1 MRSQMKVILD
11 TDPGIDDALA
21 FILLK
26 AMPEISLQA
35 ITVTHGNT
43 SVEKC
48 TTNALKLVELLGMQ
62 DVPVAMGATEPLVR
76 ALSIAEETHGDTG
89 LGHAILPE
97 PKTQVIQENAANLI
111 IDIVNAN
118 PGEITILCIGPV
130 TNLAL
135 ALLKEPRL
143 RKKIKNVVS
152 MAGTIHYPGNAT
164 PSSEYNVFC
173 DPESFDIL
181 LRSGI
186 DLTIIPLDVTYQ
198 CLFTKAHIARLDGAR
213 EDIRTFIDRS
223 TAFYMEFHAEYQGI
237 QGCAINDPLAA
248 AILVKPDLVTFRD
261 YYVDIELHGEFTTA
275 KISADHFN
283 ASGKAPNAKV
293 AMEVNV
299 DLFMDFFIE
308 RVSAI

>member
-1 MRSQMKVILD
+1 MKVILD

-26 AMPEISLQA
+26 AMPEVALQA

-62 DVPVAMGATEPLVR
+62 NIPVAMGADQPLVK
-76 ALSIAEETHGDTG
+76 ALSVAEETHGNTG
-89 LGHAILPE
+89 LGHAILPQ
-97 PKTQVIQENAANLI
+97 PTIRTIDQNAANLI
-111 IDIVNAN
+111 IEIVNAN

-135 ALLKEPRL
+135 ALLKDPSL
-143 RKKIKNVVS
+143 RKKIKNVLS

-186 DLTIIPLDVTYQ
+186 DLTIVPLDVTYQ
-198 CLFTKAHIARLDGAR
+198 CLFTKEHVARLKGAR
-213 EDIRTFIDRS
+213 ADIETFIDRS

-248 AILVKPDLVTFRD
+248 AILIKPELVTFRD

-275 KISADHFN
+275 KLSADHFSATGN
-283 ASGKAPNAKV
+283 QPNAKV

-299 DLFMDFFIE
+299 EGFMDFFIE
-308 RVSAI
+308 RVKTI

>member
-1 MRSQMKVILD
+1 MKVILD

-26 AMPEISLQA
+26 AMPEIELQA

-62 DVPVAMGATEPLVR
+62 DIPVAIGADQPLVK
-76 ALSIAEETHGDTG
+76 ALSVAEETHGDTG
-89 LGHAILPE
+89 LGHAILP
-97 PKTQVIQENAANLI
+97 PPVVTTVQENAANLI
-111 IDIVNAN
+111 IKIVNAN

-135 ALLKEPRL
+135 ALLKEPSL

-152 MAGTIHYPGNAT
+152 MAGAIHYPGNAT

-186 DLTIIPLDVTYQ
+186 DLTLVPLDVTYQ
-198 CLFTKAHIARLDGAR
+198 CIFTKDHLARLKGAR
-213 EDIRTFIDRS
+213 TDIENFIDRS

-248 AILVKPDLVTFRD
+248 AILVKPELVSFRD

-275 KISADHFN
+275 KLSADHFG
-283 ASGKAPNAKV
+283 ASGKVPNAKV
-293 AMEVNV
+293 AMEVDV
-299 DLFMDFFIE
+299 EGFMDFFIE
-308 RVSAI
+308 RVKSL

>member
-1 MRSQMKVILD
+1 MKVILD

-35 ITVTHGNT
+35 ITTTHGNT
-43 SVEKC
+43 TVQKC
-48 TTNALKLVELLGMQ
+48 TENALKLVELLGMENI
-62 DVPVAMGATEPLVR
+62 PVAEGAHEPLVKT
-76 ALSIAEETHGDTG
+76 LSVAEETHGDTG
-89 LGHAILPE
+89 LGHAVLPA
-97 PKTQVIQENAANLI
+97 PKIKPVASNAANLI

-135 ALLKEPRL
+135 ALLKEPSL

-173 DPESFDIL
+173 DPEAFDIL

-186 DLTIIPLDVTYQ
+186 DLTIVPLDVTYK
-198 CLFTKAHIARLDGAR
+198 CLFTKAHIERLKGAR
-213 EDIRTFIDRS
+213 EDIRTFIDRA
-223 TAFYMEFHAEYQGI
+223 TAFYMDFHLEYQGI
-237 QGCAINDPLAA
+237 EGCAINDPLAA
-248 AILVKPDLVTFRD
+248 AILLKPELVTMRD
-261 YYVDIELHGEFTTA
+261 YYVNIELHGDFTTA
-275 KISADHFN
+275 KLSADHFVALGN
-283 ASGKAPNAKV
+283 PPNAQV
-293 AMEVNV
+293 AMEVDV
-299 DLFMDFFIE
+299 EGFMDFFIE
-308 RVSAI
+308 RVKTL

>member
-1 MRSQMKVILD
+1 MKVILD

-26 AMPEISLQA
+26 AMPEVALQA

-62 DVPVAMGATEPLVR
+62 NIPVAMGADQPLVK
-76 ALSIAEETHGDTG
+76 ALSVAEETHGDTG
-89 LGHAILPE
+89 LGHAILPQ
-97 PKTQVIQENAANLI
+97 PTIRAIDQNAANLI
-111 IDIVNAN
+111 IELVNAN

-135 ALLKEPRL
+135 ALLKDPSL
-143 RKKIKNVVS
+143 RKKIKNVLS

-186 DLTIIPLDVTYQ
+186 DLTIVPLDVTYQ
-198 CLFTKAHIARLDGAR
+198 CLFTKEHVARLKGAR
-213 EDIRTFIDRS
+213 ADIETFINRS

-237 QGCAINDPLAA
+237 HGCAINDPLAA
-248 AILVKPDLVTFRD
+248 AILIKPELVTFRE

-275 KISADHFN
+275 KLSADHFSATGN
-283 ASGKAPNAKV
+283 QPNAKV
-293 AMEVNV
+293 AMEVDV
-299 DLFMDFFIE
+299 SGFMDFFIE
-308 RVSAI
+308 RVKTI

>member
-1 MRSQMKVILD
+1 MKVILD

-62 DVPVAMGATEPLVR
+62 DIPVAMGATEPLVR

-135 ALLKEPRL
+135 ALLKEPTL

-198 CLFTKAHIARLDGAR
+198 CLFTKAHVARLDGAR

-248 AILVKPDLVTFRD
+248 AILVKPELVTFRD

-283 ASGKAPNAKV
+283 ATGKAPNAKV
-293 AMEVNV
+293 AMEVDV
-299 DLFMDFFIE
+299 DAFMDFFIE
-308 RVSAI
+308 RVSTI

>member
-1 MRSQMKVILD
+1 M
-11 TDPGIDDALA
+11 TDI
-21 FILLK
+21 
-26 AMPEISLQA
+26 
-35 ITVTHGNT
+35 
-43 SVEKC
+43 
-48 TTNALKLVELLGMQ
+48 
-62 DVPVAMGATEPLVR
+62 PVAMGATEPLVKT
-76 ALSIAEETHGDTG
+76 LSVAEETHGDTG
-89 LGHAILPE
+89 LGHAVLPNPSTKISE
-97 PKTQVIQENAANLI
+97 SNAANLI

-135 ALLKEPRL
+135 ALLKEPSL

-186 DLTIIPLDVTYQ
+186 DLTIVPLDVTYQ
-198 CLFTKAHIARLDGAR
+198 CLFTKAHVERLAGAR
-213 EDIRTFIDRS
+213 EDIRNFIDRS

-248 AILVKPDLVTFRD
+248 AILIKPDLVKMRD
-261 YYVDIELHGEFTTA
+261 YYVDIELRGEFTTA

-283 ASGKAPNAKV
+283 ASGKSPNAKV
-293 AMEVNV
+293 AMEVDV
-299 DLFMDFFIE
+299 DAFMDFFIE
-308 RVSAI
+308 RVKSI

>member
-1 MRSQMKVILD
+1 MKVILD

-21 FILLK
+21 FVLLK
-26 AMPEISLQA
+26 AMPEVELQA

-43 SVEKC
+43 TVEKC

-62 DVPVAMGATEPLVR
+62 HIPVAIGANQPLVK
-76 ALSIAEETHGDTG
+76 ALSVAEETHGDTG
-89 LGHAILPE
+89 LGHAVLP
-97 PKTQVIQENAANLI
+97 PPTITAVKENAANLI

-135 ALLKEPRL
+135 ALLKEPSL

-186 DLTIIPLDVTYQ
+186 DLTIVPLDVTYQ
-198 CLFTKAHIARLDGAR
+198 CLFTKDHVARLKGAR
-213 EDIRTFIDRS
+213 TDIAEFIDRS

-248 AILVKPDLVTFRD
+248 AILVKPELVTFRD
-261 YYVDIELHGEFTTA
+261 YYLDIELHGEFTTA

-283 ASGKAPNAKV
+283 ATGNPPNTKV
-293 AMEVNV
+293 AMEVDV
-299 DLFMDFFIE
+299 EAFMDFFIE
-308 RVSAI
+308 RVTSI

>member
-1 MRSQMKVILD
+1 
-11 TDPGIDDALA
+11 
-21 FILLK
+21 
-26 AMPEISLQA
+26 
-35 ITVTHGNT
+35 
-43 SVEKC
+43 
-48 TTNALKLVELLGMQ
+48 MQ
-62 DVPVAMGATEPLVR
+62 NIPVAMGADQPLVK
-76 ALSIAEETHGDTG
+76 ALSVAEETHGDTG
-89 LGHAILPE
+89 LGHAVLPS
-97 PKTQVIQENAANLI
+97 PTTTAVANNAANLMI
-111 IDIVNAN
+111 EIVSAN

-135 ALLKEPRL
+135 ALLKEPSL

-186 DLTIIPLDVTYQ
+186 DLTIVPLDVTYQ
-198 CLFTKAHIARLDGAR
+198 CLFTKDHVARLQGAR
-213 EDIRTFIDRS
+213 EDIRNFIDRS

-248 AILVKPDLVTFRD
+248 AILVKPELVTFRD

-275 KISADHFN
+275 KISADHFSATGN
-283 ASGKAPNAKV
+283 PPNAKV

-299 DLFMDFFIE
+299 EGFMDFFIE
-308 RVSAI
+308 RVKTI

>member
-1 MRSQMKVILD
+1 MKIILD

-26 AMPEISLQA
+26 AMPEISIEA

-48 TTNALKLVELLGMQ
+48 TINALKLVELLDMT
-62 DVPVAMGATEPLVR
+62 DIPVAMGATEPLVKP
-76 ALSIAEETHGDTG
+76 LSVAEETHGDTG
-89 LGHAILPE
+89 LGHAVLPT
-97 PKTQVIQENAANLI
+97 PKTEVTSNSAANLI
-111 IDIVNAN
+111 IDLVNAN

-135 ALLKEPRL
+135 ALLKDPSI

-152 MAGTIHYPGNAT
+152 MAGTFHYPGNAT

-186 DLTIIPLDVTYQ
+186 ELTIIPLDVTYK
-198 CLFTKAHIARLDGAR
+198 CLFTKEHVARLTNAR
-213 EDIRTFIDRS
+213 ADIRNFIERS

-237 QGCAINDPLAA
+237 EGCAINDPLAA
-248 AILVKPDLVTFRD
+248 AILVRPELVTFRN
-261 YYVDIELHGEFTTA
+261 YFVDIELHGEFTTA
-275 KISADHFN
+275 KLSADHFN
-283 ASGKAPNAKV
+283 ASGKPANAKV
-293 AMEVNV
+293 AMEVDV
-299 DLFMDFFIE
+299 EAFMNFFIE
-308 RVSAI
+308 RVNSL

>member
-1 MRSQMKVILD
+1 MKVILD

-26 AMPEISLQA
+26 AMPEVELQA

-62 DVPVAMGATEPLVR
+62 NIPVAMGADQPLVK
-76 ALSIAEETHGDTG
+76 ALSVAEETHGDTG
-89 LGHAILPE
+89 LGHAILPQ
-97 PKTQVIQENAANLI
+97 PTIRAIDQNAANLI
-111 IDIVNAN
+111 IELVNAN

-135 ALLKEPRL
+135 ALLKDPSL
-143 RKKIKNVVS
+143 RKKIKNVLS

-186 DLTIIPLDVTYQ
+186 DLTIVPLDVTYQ
-198 CLFTKAHIARLDGAR
+198 CLFTKEHVARLKGAR
-213 EDIRTFIDRS
+213 ADIETFIERS

-248 AILVKPDLVTFRD
+248 AILIKPELVTFRD

-275 KISADHFN
+275 KLSADHFSATGN
-283 ASGKAPNAKV
+283 PPNAKV

-299 DLFMDFFIE
+299 EGFMDFFIE
-308 RVSAI
+308 RVKAI

>member
-1 MRSQMKVILD
+1 MKVILD

-21 FILLK
+21 FVLLK
-26 AMPEISLQA
+26 AMPEVDLQA

-43 SVEKC
+43 TVEKC

-62 DVPVAMGATEPLVR
+62 HIPVAIGANQPLVK
-76 ALSIAEETHGDTG
+76 ALSVAEETHGDNG
-89 LGHAILPE
+89 LGHAVLP
-97 PKTQVIQENAANLI
+97 PPTITAAKENAANLI
-111 IDIVNAN
+111 IEIVNAN

-135 ALLKEPRL
+135 ALLKEPSL

-186 DLTIIPLDVTYQ
+186 DLTIVPLDVTYQ
-198 CLFTKAHIARLDGAR
+198 CLFTKDHVARLKGAR
-213 EDIRTFIDRS
+213 TDIAEFIDRS

-248 AILVKPDLVTFRD
+248 AILVNPELVTFRD
-261 YYVDIELHGEFTTA
+261 YYLDIELHGDFTTA
-275 KISADHFN
+275 KISADHF
-283 ASGKAPNAKV
+283 KATGNPPNAKV
-293 AMEVNV
+293 AMEVDV
-299 DLFMDFFIE
+299 EAFMDFFIE
-308 RVSAI
+308 RVKSI

>member
-1 MRSQMKVILD
+1 MKLILD

-35 ITVTHGNT
+35 ITTTHGNT
-43 SVEKC
+43 TVQKC
-48 TTNALKLVELLGMQ
+48 TENALKLVELLDMENI
-62 DVPVAMGATEPLVR
+62 PVAEGAHEPLVKT
-76 ALSIAEETHGDTG
+76 LSVAEETHGDTG
-89 LGHAILPE
+89 LGHAVLPA
-97 PKTQVIQENAANLI
+97 PKIKPVAINAANLI

-135 ALLKEPRL
+135 ALLKEPSL

-173 DPESFDIL
+173 DPEAFDIL

-186 DLTIIPLDVTYQ
+186 DLTIVPLDVTYK
-198 CLFTKAHIARLDGAR
+198 CLFTKAHIERLKGAR
-213 EDIRTFIDRS
+213 EDIRTFIDRA
-223 TAFYMEFHAEYQGI
+223 TAFYMDFHLEYQGI
-237 QGCAINDPLAA
+237 EGCAINDPLAA
-248 AILVKPDLVTFRD
+248 AILLKPELVTMRD
-261 YYVDIELHGEFTTA
+261 YYVDIELHGDFTTA
-275 KISADHFN
+275 KLSADHFVALGN
-283 ASGKAPNAKV
+283 PPNAQV

-299 DLFMDFFIE
+299 EGFMDFFIE
-308 RVSAI
+308 RVKTL

>member
-1 MRSQMKVILD
+1 MKVILD

-26 AMPEISLQA
+26 AMPEVSLQA

-48 TTNALKLVELLGMQ
+48 TTNALKLVELLGLQ
-62 DVPVAMGATEPLVR
+62 DIPVAMGATEPLVR
-76 ALSIAEETHGDTG
+76 GLSIAEETHGDTG

-97 PKTQVIQENAANLI
+97 PKVGVIQENAANLI

-135 ALLKEPRL
+135 ALLIEPTL

-198 CLFTKAHIARLDGAR
+198 CLFTKAHVARLGGAR

-248 AILVKPDLVTFRD
+248 AILVKPDLVTYRD

-283 ASGKAPNAKV
+283 ATGKAPNAKV
-293 AMEVNV
+293 AMEVDV
-299 DLFMDFFIE
+299 DEFMDFFIE
-308 RVSAI
+308 RVRTI

>member
-1 MRSQMKVILD
+1 MKVILD

-26 AMPEISLQA
+26 AMPEVALQA

-62 DVPVAMGATEPLVR
+62 NIPVAMGADQPLVK
-76 ALSIAEETHGDTG
+76 ALSVAEETHGDTG
-89 LGHAILPE
+89 LGHAILPH
-97 PKTQVIQENAANLI
+97 PTIQAIDQNAANLI
-111 IDIVNAN
+111 IEIVNAN

-135 ALLKEPRL
+135 ALLKDPSL
-143 RKKIKNVVS
+143 RKKIKNVLS

-186 DLTIIPLDVTYQ
+186 DLTIVPLDVTYQ
-198 CLFTKAHIARLDGAR
+198 CLFTKEHVARLKGAR
-213 EDIRTFIDRS
+213 ADIETFIDRS

-237 QGCAINDPLAA
+237 HGCAINDPLAA
-248 AILVKPDLVTFRD
+248 AILIKPELVTFRE

-275 KISADHFN
+275 KLSADHFSATGN
-283 ASGKAPNAKV
+283 QPNAKV
-293 AMEVNV
+293 AMEVDV
-299 DLFMDFFIE
+299 AGFMDFFIE
-308 RVSAI
+308 RVKTI

>member
-1 MRSQMKVILD
+1 MKLILD

-35 ITVTHGNT
+35 ITTTHGNT
-43 SVEKC
+43 TVQKC
-48 TTNALKLVELLGMQ
+48 TENALKLVELLGME
-62 DVPVAMGATEPLVR
+62 DIPVAEGAYEPLVKT
-76 ALSIAEETHGDTG
+76 LSVAEETHGDTG
-89 LGHAILPE
+89 LGHAVLPASKIK
-97 PKTQVIQENAANLI
+97 PVASNAANLI

-135 ALLKEPRL
+135 ALLKEPSL

-173 DPESFDIL
+173 DPEAFDIL

-186 DLTIIPLDVTYQ
+186 DLTIVPLDVTYK
-198 CLFTKAHIARLDGAR
+198 CLFTKAHIERLKGAR
-213 EDIRTFIDRS
+213 ADIHTFIDRA
-223 TAFYMEFHAEYQGI
+223 TAFYMDFHLEYQGI
-237 QGCAINDPLAA
+237 EGCAINDPLAA
-248 AILVKPDLVTFRD
+248 AILLKPELVTMRD
-261 YYVDIELHGEFTTA
+261 YYVDIELHGDFTTA
-275 KISADHFN
+275 KLSADHFVALGN
-283 ASGKAPNAKV
+283 PPNAQV
-293 AMEVNV
+293 AMEVDV
-299 DLFMDFFIE
+299 EGFMDFFIE
-308 RVSAI
+308 RVKKL

>member
-1 MRSQMKVILD
+1 MKVILD

-21 FILLK
+21 IILLK

-48 TTNALKLVELLGMQ
+48 TTNALKLVELLEMT
-62 DVPVAMGATEPLVR
+62 DIPVAMGATEPLVR

-89 LGHAILPE
+89 LGHALLPN
-97 PKTQVIQENAANLI
+97 PKAQVVEENAANLI

-130 TNLAL
+130 TNVAL
-135 ALLKEPRL
+135 ALLKEPSL

-186 DLTIIPLDVTYQ
+186 DLTIVPLDVTYQ
-198 CLFTKAHIARLDGAR
+198 CLFTKAHVERLSGAR
-213 EDIRTFIDRS
+213 EDIHTFIDRS

-248 AILVKPDLVTFRD
+248 AILVKPDLVTYRD
-261 YYVDIELHGEFTTA
+261 YYVNVELHGEFTTA
-275 KISADHFN
+275 KLSADHFN
-283 ASGKAPNAKV
+283 ATGKAPNAKV
-293 AMEVNV
+293 AMQV
-299 DLFMDFFIE
+299 DVDAFMDFFIE
-308 RVSAI
+308 RVNTL

>member
-1 MRSQMKVILD
+1 MKLILD

-26 AMPEISLQA
+26 AMPEVSLQA

-43 SVEKC
+43 TVEKC
-48 TTNALKLVELLGMQ
+48 TTNALKLVELLGMT
-62 DVPVAMGATEPLVR
+62 DIPIAMGATEPLVKT
-76 ALSIAEETHGDTG
+76 LSVAEETHGDTG
-89 LGHAILPE
+89 LGHAVLPD
-97 PKTQVIQENAANLI
+97 PSTKIASKNAANLI

-135 ALLKEPRL
+135 ALLKDPTL

-186 DLTIIPLDVTYQ
+186 DLTIVPLDVTYK
-198 CLFTKAHIARLDGAR
+198 CLFTKSHVDRLKDAR
-213 EDIRTFIDRS
+213 EDIRSFIDRS

-237 QGCAINDPLAA
+237 EGCAINDPLAA
-248 AILVKPDLVTFRD
+248 AILVKPELVTLRD
-261 YYVDIELHGEFTTA
+261 YYVDIELSGEFTTA
-275 KISADHFN
+275 KLSADHFTATGN
-283 ASGKAPNAKV
+283 TPNAKV

-299 DLFMDFFIE
+299 EAFMDFFIE
-308 RVSAI
+308 RVKTL

>member
-1 MRSQMKVILD
+1 MKVILD

-26 AMPEISLQA
+26 AMPEIELQA

-62 DVPVAMGATEPLVR
+62 DIPVAIGADQPLVK
-76 ALSIAEETHGDTG
+76 ALSVAEETHGDTG
-89 LGHAILPE
+89 LGHAILP
-97 PKTQVIQENAANLI
+97 PPVVTTVQENAANLI
-111 IDIVNAN
+111 IKIVNAN

-135 ALLKEPRL
+135 ALLKEPSL

-152 MAGTIHYPGNAT
+152 MAGAIHYPGNAT

-186 DLTIIPLDVTYQ
+186 DLTLVPLDVTYQ
-198 CLFTKAHIARLDGAR
+198 CIFTKDHLARLKGAR
-213 EDIRTFIDRS
+213 ADIENFIDRS

-248 AILVKPDLVTFRD
+248 AILVKPELVSFRD

-275 KISADHFN
+275 KLSADHFG
-283 ASGKAPNAKV
+283 ASGKSPNAKV
-293 AMEVNV
+293 AMEVDV
-299 DLFMDFFIE
+299 EGFMDFFIQ
-308 RVSAI
+308 RVKSL

>member
-1 MRSQMKVILD
+1 MKLILD

-26 AMPEISLQA
+26 AMPEVSLQA

-43 SVEKC
+43 TVEKC
-48 TTNALKLVELLGMQ
+48 TTNALKLVELLGMT
-62 DVPVAMGATEPLVR
+62 DIPIAMGATEPLVKT
-76 ALSIAEETHGDTG
+76 LSVAEETHGDTG
-89 LGHAILPE
+89 LGHAVLPD
-97 PKTQVIQENAANLI
+97 PSTKIASKNAANLI

-135 ALLKEPRL
+135 ALLKDPTL

-186 DLTIIPLDVTYQ
+186 DLTNDPLDVTYK
-198 CLFTKAHIARLDGAR
+198 CLFTKSHVDRLKDAR
-213 EDIRTFIDRS
+213 EDIRSFIDRS

-237 QGCAINDPLAA
+237 EGCAINDPLAA
-248 AILVKPDLVTFRD
+248 AILVKPELVTLRD
-261 YYVDIELHGEFTTA
+261 YYVDIELSGEFTTA
-275 KISADHFN
+275 KLSADHFTATGN
-283 ASGKAPNAKV
+283 TPNAKV

-299 DLFMDFFIE
+299 EAFMDFFIE
-308 RVSAI
+308 RVKTL

>member
-1 MRSQMKVILD
+1 
-11 TDPGIDDALA
+11 
-21 FILLK
+21 
-26 AMPEISLQA
+26 MPEVALQA

-62 DVPVAMGATEPLVR
+62 NIPVAMGADQPLVK
-76 ALSIAEETHGDTG
+76 ALSVAEETHGDTG
-89 LGHAILPE
+89 LGHAILPH
-97 PKTQVIQENAANLI
+97 PTIQAIDQNAANLI
-111 IDIVNAN
+111 IEIVNAN

-135 ALLKEPRL
+135 ALLKDPSL
-143 RKKIKNVVS
+143 RKKIKNVLS

-186 DLTIIPLDVTYQ
+186 DLTIVPLDVTYQ
-198 CLFTKAHIARLDGAR
+198 CLFTKEHVARLKGAR
-213 EDIRTFIDRS
+213 ADIETFIDRS

-237 QGCAINDPLAA
+237 HGCAINDPLAA
-248 AILVKPDLVTFRD
+248 AILIKPELVTFRE

-275 KISADHFN
+275 KLSADHFSSTGN
-283 ASGKAPNAKV
+283 QPNAKV
-293 AMEVNV
+293 AMEVDV
-299 DLFMDFFIE
+299 AGFMDFFIE
-308 RVSAI
+308 RVKTI

>member
-1 MRSQMKVILD
+1 MKVILD

-26 AMPEISLQA
+26 AMPEVSLQA
-35 ITVTHGNT
+35 ITTTHGNT
-43 SVEKC
+43 TVEKC
-48 TTNALKLVELLGMQ
+48 TTNALKLVELLGMT
-62 DVPVAMGATEPLVR
+62 DVPVAMGATEPLVKT
-76 ALSIAEETHGDTG
+76 LSVAEETHGDTG
-89 LGHAILPE
+89 LGHAVLPNPTTKIVE
-97 PKTQVIQENAANLI
+97 SNAANLI

-118 PGEITILCIGPV
+118 LGEITILCIGPV

-135 ALLKEPRL
+135 AILKDPSL

-173 DPESFDIL
+173 DPESFDI
-181 LRSGI
+181 
-186 DLTIIPLDVTYQ
+186 VTYQ
-198 CLFTKAHIARLDGAR
+198 CLFTKAHIERLAGAR
-213 EDIRTFIDRS
+213 EDVRNFIDRS

-237 QGCAINDPLAA
+237 EGCAINDPLAA
-248 AILVKPDLVTFRD
+248 AILVKPDLVKMRD

-283 ASGKAPNAKV
+283 ASGKPANAKV
-293 AMEVNV
+293 AMEVDV
-299 DLFMDFFIE
+299 DAFMDFFIE
-308 RVSAI
+308 RVKTL

>member
-1 MRSQMKVILD
+1 
-11 TDPGIDDALA
+11 
-21 FILLK
+21 
-26 AMPEISLQA
+26 
-35 ITVTHGNT
+35 
-43 SVEKC
+43 
-48 TTNALKLVELLGMQ
+48 
-62 DVPVAMGATEPLVR
+62 MGATEPLVKT
-76 ALSIAEETHGDTG
+76 LSVAEETHGDTG
-89 LGHAILPE
+89 LGHAVLPE
-97 PKTQVIQENAANLI
+97 PQTQVVQENAANLI

-135 ALLKEPRL
+135 ALLKEPSL

-198 CLFTKAHIARLDGAR
+198 CLFTKAHVERLAGAR
-213 EDIRTFIDRS
+213 EDIRSFIDRS

-248 AILVKPDLVTFRD
+248 AILVKPDLVTYRD

-283 ASGKAPNAKV
+283 ASGKPANAKV

-299 DLFMDFFIE
+299 DAFMDFFIE
-308 RVSAI
+308 RVKTI

>member
-1 MRSQMKVILD
+1 MKVILD

-21 FILLK
+21 FVLLK
-26 AMPEISLQA
+26 AMPEVQLQA

-43 SVEKC
+43 TVEKC

-62 DVPVAMGATEPLVR
+62 DIPVAIGANQPLVK
-76 ALSIAEETHGDTG
+76 ALSVAEETHGDTG
-89 LGHAILPE
+89 LGHAVLP
-97 PKTQVIQENAANLI
+97 PPTITAVNENAANLI
-111 IDIVNAN
+111 IEIVNAN

-135 ALLKEPRL
+135 ALLKEPSL
-143 RKKIKNVVS
+143 RKKIKNVLS

-186 DLTIIPLDVTYQ
+186 DLTIVPLDVTYQ
-198 CLFTKAHIARLDGAR
+198 CLFTKDHVARLKGAR
-213 EDIRTFIDRS
+213 TDIAEFIDRS

-248 AILVKPDLVTFRD
+248 AILVKPELVTFRD
-261 YYVDIELHGEFTTA
+261 YYLDIELHGDFTTA

-283 ASGKAPNAKV
+283 ATGNPPNAKV
-293 AMEVNV
+293 AMEVDV
-299 DLFMDFFIE
+299 EAFMDFFIE
-308 RVSAI
+308 RVKSI

>member
-1 MRSQMKVILD
+1 MKVILD

-48 TTNALKLVELLGMQ
+48 TKNALKLVELLGLQ
-62 DVPVAMGATEPLVR
+62 DIPVAMGATEPLVR

-89 LGHAILPE
+89 LGHAILPD
-97 PKTQVIQENAANLI
+97 PKVGVIQENAANLI

-135 ALLKEPRL
+135 ALLKEPTL

-173 DPESFDIL
+173 DPEGFDIL

-198 CLFTKAHIARLDGAR
+198 CLFTKAHVARLDSAR

-223 TAFYMEFHAEYQGI
+223 TSFYMEFHAEYQGI

-283 ASGKAPNAKV
+283 ATGIAPNAKV

-299 DLFMDFFIE
+299 DAFMDFFIE
-308 RVSAI
+308 RVSTI